1 MVGHI
6 GKHGP
11 QQHDHEGLGDTGA
24 EKQPGHG
31 RGAGH
36 GQKEQCRRREQQHG
50 APQPREVNEPPAHE
64 HPPQHGCGKN
74 DLDAV
79 VHNGERHE
87 GHGVRLNRNA
97 LHGPDGEAVDGH
109 AEENLPGNR
118 RGIHLVEHAR
128 RALCR
133 HGAGIGAARE
143 SHRDGRKQRQHDG
156 RSGSWQHIEG
166 HLERRTYRH
175 GDEHAG
181 DDIFSSQAGEE
192 RRPLQIEPRDAR
204 ARERGGDRIKD
215 RS

>member
-6 GKHGP
+6 GEHCP

-36 GQKEQCRRREQQHG
+36 GQKEQRRRREQQHG

-87 GHGVRLNRNA
+87 GHGVGLHGDT
-97 LHGPDGEAVDGH
+97 LHGPNGKAVDGH

-128 RALCR
+128 RAPCG

-143 SHRDGRKQRQHDG
+143 GHRDGRKQRQHDG
-156 RSGSWQHIEG
+156 RSGSRQHIEG
-166 HLERRTYRH
+166 HLQRGTYRH

-181 DDIFSSQAGEE
+181 DDIFGSRAGEE